1 MVRSCGDQWED
12 PSQSGRGNKKM
23 ESWYLV
29 AVVAF
34 GIAALITAVMWLKI
48 HPFVALLTASI
59 GVGLAAGMSPES
71 VIDSMT
77 SGMGNTLGFVA
88 VVVGLG
94 SIFGMM
100 LEQSGG
106 AEKLADRLV
115 KVFGPQ
121 QAALGFRTRGVPC
134 LHSCFS

>member
-1 MVRSCGDQWED
+1 MAEDSSVRL
-12 PSQSGRGNKKM
+12 R
-23 ESWYLV
+23 
-29 AVVAF
+29 
-34 GIAALITAVMWLKI
+34 
-48 HPFVALLTASI
+48 LLTASI
-59 GVGLAAGMSPES
+59 GVGLLAGMSPET
-71 VIDSMT
+71 VIESMT

-115 KVFGPQ
+115 TFWSTTSSSC
-121 QAALGFRTRGVPC
+121 LRDRWVPC
-134 LHSCFS
+134 LHSRVS